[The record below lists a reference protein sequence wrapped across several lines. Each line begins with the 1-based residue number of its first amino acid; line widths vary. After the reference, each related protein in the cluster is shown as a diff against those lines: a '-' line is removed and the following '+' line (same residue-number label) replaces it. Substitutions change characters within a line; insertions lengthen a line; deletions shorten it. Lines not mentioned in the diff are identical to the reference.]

1 MLAHA
6 AARRTGETMADDYRL
21 YCFGESGNAF
31 KVAFMLS
38 ACGLDWTPVLVD
50 FFNGETRSPAYRA
63 EVNEMG
69 EVPVLVHGDAR
80 LAQSGVILTW
90 LADHTGEF
98 APRGEEERLDVLRWL
113 LFDNHKFT
121 SYTATLRFLVALAKA
136 GETPVT
142 EFLRARAQGAAAIV
156 DKRLADA
163 DWLVGGRPTIA
174 DFSLCGY
181 LFHPEEYGM
190 NWSSYA
196 HIARWLDRLRALPGW
211 KPPYEMMPKA
221 PPKRT

>member
-80 LAQSGVILTW
+80 LAQS
-90 LADHTGEF
+90 A
-98 APRGEEERLDVLRWL
+98 
-113 LFDNHKFT
+113 
-121 SYTATLRFLVALAKA
+121 
-136 GETPVT
+136 
-142 EFLRARAQGAAAIV
+142 
-156 DKRLADA
+156 
-163 DWLVGGRPTIA
+163 
-174 DFSLCGY
+174 
-181 LFHPEEYGM
+181 
-190 NWSSYA
+190 SS
-196 HIARWLDRLRALPGW
+196 
-211 KPPYEMMPKA
+211 
-221 PPKRT
+221 